1 MNYGDLLQSAYS
13 AANNAANAENARL
26 GPEASRGFDCG
37 FAWVDIETP
46 RGKTSPETLAFVKY
60 CKTTRSK
67 DCGKARGFGK
77 SAWQFWSPA
86 HAATQSISVHY
97 AGAAAFALV
106 LRNAGIETAQAGQRL
121 D

>member
-46 RGKTSPETLAFVKY
+46 RGAKIAERRAALASP
-60 CKTTRSK
+60 
-67 DCGKARGFGK
+67 RGNSGPRPMPQH
-77 SAWQFWSPA
+77 SPYPSTMPGPQPSPWSSGMPA
-86 HAATQSISVHY
+86 LKRHRPASV
-97 AGAAAFALV
+97 
-106 LRNAGIETAQAGQRL
+106 
-121 D
+121 